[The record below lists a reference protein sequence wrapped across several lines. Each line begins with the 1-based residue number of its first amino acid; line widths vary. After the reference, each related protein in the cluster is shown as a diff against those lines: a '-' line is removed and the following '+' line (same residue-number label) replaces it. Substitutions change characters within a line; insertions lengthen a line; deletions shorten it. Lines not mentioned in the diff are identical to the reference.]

1 MWHEDLKTLKSINY
15 NFEQHAVQ
23 ISKGKSE
30 FLYKEGFFRYLLASR
45 EFEYIKLVA
54 DKKLDQFYLEF
65 KEHFLKFCKSEKTQ
79 KFFQKVLN

>member
-1 MWHEDLKTLKSINY
+1 M
-15 NFEQHAVQ
+15 Q

-30 FLYKEGFFRYLLASR
+30 LLYKEGILDIYWPPG

-65 KEHFLKFCKSEKTQ
+65 KEHFLKFCKKYLA
-79 KFFQKVLN
+79 FLLIFL